1 MPKIKKTRLE
11 TFLGNKIENNFY
23 TIMTTIIFISLL
35 LVASTSFAKHNWVE
49 NIYDFPA
56 RDMITMD
63 VIKNDGVQGGG
74 TYRCTSIYNCYMYVM
89 AAEQRGATQYCKTI
103 TIKRDG
109 RPVWFKRYQ

>member
-1 MPKIKKTRLE
+1 MRK
-11 TFLGNKIENNFY
+11 
-23 TIMTTIIFISLL
+23 LL
-35 LVASTSFAKHNWVE
+35 LILLFSGLANATHNWVE
-49 NIYDFPA
+49 NTYDFPA

-63 VIKNDGVQGGG
+63 VIKNDGVKGGG

-109 RPVWFKRYQ
+109 RQVWFKRYN

>member
-1 MPKIKKTRLE
+1 MLDRVEKWLADKYER
-11 TFLGNKIENNFY
+11 GFY
-23 TIMTTIIFISLL
+23 TVMTAMIFVGLL
-35 LVASTSFAKHNWVE
+35 LVVTSSFARHNWVE

-63 VIKNDGVQGGG
+63 VIKNDGVKGGG

-109 RPVWFKRYQ
+109 RPVWFKRYN